1 MSPTRLYCSSHF
13 AKVKL
18 LLPMSTFCYC
28 QEKQAHTV
36 DTDLLKQNAT
46 YSSPPSK
53 ELSCV
58 PKSADFHI
66 HMFKAAAPTTLKVSQ
81 A

>member
-1 MSPTRLYCSSHF
+1 MLSHF

-28 QEKQAHTV
+28 KEKKAHRHRFTEG
-36 DTDLLKQNAT
+36 NAT

-53 ELSCV
+53 ELFCV